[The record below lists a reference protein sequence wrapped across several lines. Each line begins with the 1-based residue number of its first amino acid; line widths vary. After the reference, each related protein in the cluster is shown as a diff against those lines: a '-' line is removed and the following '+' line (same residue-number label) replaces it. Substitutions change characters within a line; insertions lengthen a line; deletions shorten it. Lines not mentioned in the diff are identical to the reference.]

1 MTQAKLNDGA
11 GNWMPVVIGS
21 TGATAIRSAALSA
34 PMYKQDDDPASPLQ
48 LQSTQLALAES
59 QVQGLP
65 TSLSGLLT
73 VDNYAATRQTSGVY
87 NETLSKTE
95 AIGSSV
101 VASGTVYLTFFT
113 ATATKTASTVWAN
126 TSPTS
131 TTSTI
136 TFAKMGIYDCSTQT
150 LIGNTKDDY
159 DVNDPY
165 AANSLFFGV
174 NTKYIRNL
182 YDPSYQ
188 TQGVTLT
195 AGKLYAAAVLIAYT
209 SGPIRLLSSK
219 TQIYQNSDIM
229 FLTPMLS
236 AVITGQTNLPT
247 SYTVANFNSSSSL
260 ATPPL
265 YFGF

>member
-11 GNWMPVVIGS
+11 GNWTPVVIGS

-65 TSLSGLLT
+65 TSLSELLT
-73 VDNYAATRQTSGVY
+73 IDGFAATRQTFKTL
-87 NETLSKTE
+87 NETVSKTE
-95 AIGSSV
+95 AIGSSI

-113 ATATKTASTVWAN
+113 ATATKTASTMWAN
-126 TSPTS
+126 TSSTS
-131 TTSTI
+131 ISTSI

-150 LIGNTKDDY
+150 LIGNTTDDY

-165 AANSLFFGV
+165 AANSLFSMS

-188 TQGVTLT
+188 TQGVALT
-195 AGKLYAAAVLIAYT
+195 AGKLYAAAVLITYT
-209 SGPIRLLSSK
+209 SNTIRLLSSK
-219 TQIYQNSDIM
+219 TQIYQNRDIIS
-229 FLTPMLS
+229 LTPMLS

-247 SYTVANFNSSSSL
+247 SYTVADFNSSSSL